1 MFGMLGRR
9 LTASLRF
16 LPWKPEA
23 VEDGE
28 EFGIEL
34 RADEHGGTGVY
45 ASWQGRRPEPGLA
58 REGTEWRTNHCS
70 SAVLTARLCH
80 VTMPTQLPKVPLL
93 TVGLPFGLPAATAA
107 THEPQIPCR
116 ATSCDTKRIPS
127 QVIT

>member
-1 MFGMLGRR
+1 RCLWDSSCWCSCLIANNMFGMLGRR

-45 ASWQGRRPEPGLA
+45 ARHRLQPGEVLA
-58 REGTEWRTNHCS
+58 QIPT
-70 SAVLTARLCH
+70 SALLYSARAR
-80 VTMPTQLPKVPLL
+80 QA
-93 TVGLPFGLPAATAA
+93 LPASCATLPLTEEELLGGGA
-107 THEPQIPCR
+107 
-116 ATSCDTKRIPS
+116 
-127 QVIT
+127 